1 MSASSACWGPCHW
14 RTAAVHSGEGCIAV
28 RWPAT
33 PDPPKLIIARLKMAI
48 PPQSAAEKILAV
60 ASKHA
65 RVDPLQSVGD

>member
-1 MSASSACWGPCHW
+1 
-14 RTAAVHSGEGCIAV
+14 V